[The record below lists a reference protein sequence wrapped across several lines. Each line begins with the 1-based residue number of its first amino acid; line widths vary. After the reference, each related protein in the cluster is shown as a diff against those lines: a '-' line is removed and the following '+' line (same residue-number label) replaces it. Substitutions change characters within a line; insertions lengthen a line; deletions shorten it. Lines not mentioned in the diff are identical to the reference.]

1 MQLSDESRKD
11 EIVYDSWLRM
21 CSLVGARRERVEM
34 SEEWEGDD
42 GGERRGKRRRV
53 QRLGSVI

>member
-1 MQLSDESRKD
+1 
-11 EIVYDSWLRM
+11 M